1 MHDYFAAWLSGV
13 YVQLTDDVARSR
25 WAAVEVLV
33 QRTTESGKAVRL
45 AASAVAVASVSVE
58 QRREV
63 AEALQEGDASFPMI
77 NNDAE
82 LQVLAASAIV
92 QLLKDEGA
100 VADAAALGVVT
111 GTFGDRE
118 PESAPGLALLAQDY
132 LNRRALSVRVRV
144 ETPRRAAFTS
154 QQVSALTKL
163 SKDVS
168 EALVEDR
175 NQGTVSPDTLEIL
188 NNAVSKLT
196 AHVRRVAEAEFDASN
211 RLSQDHGAF
220 SEENNILWWVISGYS
235 RELSKPRD
243 QASPAELTLPSA
255 RELASLATRGV
266 SPAASIEYLRHALS
280 SAKGEA
286 PQLLT
291 VMAAI
296 KATAPEWRASAT
308 SVELPEGTDRLFP
321 ILVGLRVGGEVLGG
335 SDWSQALWDRTGLAA
350 DFADTPEQIGLHFLN
365 ELSLANCLA
374 SSEPGQ
380 A

>member
-13 YVQLTDDVARSR
+13 NVQLTDDVARSR

-45 AASAVAVASVSVE
+45 AASAVAVAPVSVE

-82 LQVLAASAIV
+82 LQILAASAIV

-118 PESAPGLALLAQDY
+118 PEAAPGLALLAQDY

-154 QQVSALTKL
+154 HQASPLTKL
-163 SKDVS
+163 FKDVS

-175 NQGTVSPDTLEIL
+175 NQGTVSPDTLEVL

-196 AHVRRVAEAEFDASN
+196 AHVRRVAEAEFTASN
-211 RLSQDHGAF
+211 GLIQSQATL
-220 SEENNILWWVISGYS
+220 SEENSILWWVINGYS
-235 RELSKPRD
+235 RDLKKMRAH
-243 QASPAELTLPSA
+243 ASAAELTLPLA
-255 RELASLATRGV
+255 RELASLTKRGV
-266 SPAASIEYLRHALS
+266 PPAASVEYLRHALS
-280 SAKGEA
+280 CANGEFRGRSQSWRRWR
-286 PQLLT
+286 QLRLSG
-291 VMAAI
+291 
-296 KATAPEWRASAT
+296 ESWR
-308 SVELPEGTDRLFP
+308 RL
-321 ILVGLRVGGEVLGG
+321 R
-335 SDWSQALWDRTGLAA
+335 SDQPTQ
-350 DFADTPEQIGLHFLN
+350 T
-365 ELSLANCLA
+365 A
-374 SSEPGQ
+374 SSRYLL
-380 A
+380 ACR